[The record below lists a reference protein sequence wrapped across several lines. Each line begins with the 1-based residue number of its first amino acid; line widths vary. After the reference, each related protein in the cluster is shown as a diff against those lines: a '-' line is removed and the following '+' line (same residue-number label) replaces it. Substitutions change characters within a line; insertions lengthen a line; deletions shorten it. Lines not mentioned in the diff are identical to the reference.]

1 MRAIRVRAL
10 ADTPE
15 AFGQTLA
22 QAQAL
27 SDEEYTRRT
36 QTAALGQER
45 TFIVAEDGNA
55 DWIGMIAGHDEGARV
70 ALLSMW
76 VAPDRRGVGLGK
88 RLIQSLLQWAAAKPA
103 HEMYLFVG
111 EHNRPARALYASMG
125 FTPSGRSEPLPWNAA
140 IIDIEMTRNL
150 AIADCT

>member
-27 SDEEYTRRT
+27 SDEEYARRT
-36 QTAALGQER
+36 QAAALGQER

-55 DWIGMIAGHDEGARV
+55 DWV
-70 ALLSMW
+70 A
-76 VAPDRRGVGLGK
+76 
-88 RLIQSLLQWAAAKPA
+88 
-103 HEMYLFVG
+103 
-111 EHNRPARALYASMG
+111 
-125 FTPSGRSEPLPWNAA
+125 
-140 IIDIEMTRNL
+140 
-150 AIADCT
+150 